1 MSTLSK
7 NQNIAA
13 WIGAVLATAILA
25 MASFS
30 KLTGAPEST
39 QLFGILGV
47 EPWGRYLVGLGEL
60 AAIVLIL
67 RPTTASKG
75 GALAMVLMLGA
86 IGTHLFKIGVNY
98 QGDGGTLF
106 GMAVTVFVASAVVVR
121 LRR

>member
-1 MSTLSK
+1 
-7 NQNIAA
+7 
-13 WIGAVLATAILA
+13 

-30 KLTGAPEST
+30 KLTGAPDST
-39 QLFGILGV
+39 RLFETLGV

-60 AAIVLIL
+60 TAIVLIL
-67 RPTTASKG
+67 RPTTAAKG
-75 GALAMVLMLGA
+75 GALAMIMMLGA

-106 GMAVTVFVASAVVVR
+106 GMAVTVFVASAVVVK